1 MDALIYI
8 YLLVTMAFSAFF
20 SGMEIAFVSIDKLR
34 FEMERKPGSIS
45 SIISYFLHNP
55 NNFISTMLVGNN
67 IALVIYGILM
77 AEIIEDN
84 LLSGIVSNHFV
95 LVLLQTVIS
104 TLIILVTGEFLP
116 KNLFKID
123 PNLML
128 RVFAIPLFVCYVILF
143 PISKFASCI
152 SYVFLRTFGLKV
164 NKEVSD
170 KAFGKVDLDYF
181 IQTSIENA
189 DKKEELD
196 TEVKI
201 FQNALDFSNVKIR
214 DCIVPRTEIV
224 AVDETVSLEEL
235 KNLFVE
241 SGISKIVVYKGNIDN
256 VVGYIHSSEMFRN
269 PVDWRQNIKEVPI
282 VPETMAAHK
291 LMKLFMQQKKTI
303 AVVVDEFGGTAGIV
317 SLEDLVEEIFGDIED
332 EHDNTSYVC
341 KQVGEHEYVLSA
353 RLEIE
358 KVNETFGLDLPES
371 DDYLTIGGLILN
383 HYQRFPKMHE
393 VVKIDKFC
401 FKIIKVTATKIELVR
416 LEVLES

>member
-1 MDALIYI
+1 MDTVIFLLI
-8 YLLVTMAFSAFF
+8 TMAFSAFF
-20 SGMEIAFVSIDKLR
+20 SGMEIAFVSVDKLR
-34 FEMERKPGSIS
+34 FEMERKSGVTS
-45 SIISYFLHNP
+45 SIISYFLRNP

-77 AEIIEDN
+77 AQIIEVN
-84 LLSGIVSNHFV
+84 LLAGIISNHFV
-95 LVLLQTVIS
+95 MVLVQTVIS

-116 KNLFKID
+116 KTLFKIN

-128 RVFAIPLFVCYVILF
+128 RVCAIPLFICYVILF
-143 PISKFASCI
+143 PVSKFASGL
-152 SYVFLRTFGLKV
+152 SYLFLRIFGMKV
-164 NKEVSD
+164 NKEASA

-181 IQTSIENA
+181 IQSSIENA
-189 DKKEELD
+189 ESEEELD
-196 TEVKI
+196 VEVKI
-201 FQNALDFSNVKIR
+201 FQNALDFSNIKIR
-214 DCIVPRTEIV
+214 DCIVPRTEVV
-224 AVDETVSLEEL
+224 AVDLITTLEEL
-235 KNLFVE
+235 KCLFVE
-241 SGISKIVVYKGNIDN
+241 SGISKIIVYDGNIDN

-269 PVDWRQNIKEVPI
+269 PVDWRNNVKEVPI
-282 VPETMAAHK
+282 VPETMSAHK

-341 KQVGEHEYVLSA
+341 KQLGEREYVLSA

-371 DDYLTIGGLILN
+371 DDYLTVGGLILN
-383 HYQRFPKMHE
+383 RYQSFPKLHE
-393 VVKIDKFC
+393 VIEVDNYQ

-416 LEVLES
+416 LKVIE

>member
-1 MDALIYI
+1 MDTVIFLLI
-8 YLLVTMAFSAFF
+8 TMAFSAFF
-20 SGMEIAFVSIDKLR
+20 SGMEIAFVSVDKLR
-34 FEMERKPGSIS
+34 FEMERKSGVTSN
-45 SIISYFLHNP
+45 IISYFLRNP

-77 AEIIEDN
+77 AQLIEVN
-84 LLSGIVSNHFV
+84 LLAGIISNHFV
-95 LVLLQTVIS
+95 MVLVQTVIS

-116 KNLFKID
+116 KTLFKIN

-128 RVFAIPLFVCYVILF
+128 RVCAIPLFICYVILF
-143 PISKFASCI
+143 PISKFASGL
-152 SYVFLRTFGLKV
+152 SYLFLRIFGMKV
-164 NKEVSD
+164 NKEAST

-181 IQTSIENA
+181 IQSSIENA
-189 DKKEELD
+189 ESEEELD
-196 TEVKI
+196 AEVKI
-201 FQNALDFSNVKIR
+201 FQNALDFSNIKIR
-214 DCIVPRTEIV
+214 DCIVPRTEVV
-224 AVDETVSLEEL
+224 AVDLTTTLEEL
-235 KNLFVE
+235 KCLFVE
-241 SGISKIVVYKGNIDN
+241 SGISKIIVYDGNIDN

-269 PVDWRQNIKEVPI
+269 PVDWKNNVKEVPI
-282 VPETMAAHK
+282 VPETMSAHK

-341 KQVGEHEYVLSA
+341 KQLGEREYVLSA

-371 DDYLTIGGLILN
+371 DDYLTVGGLILN
-383 HYQRFPKMHE
+383 RYQSFPKLHE
-393 VVKIDKFC
+393 VIEVDNYQ

-416 LEVLES
+416 LKVIE